1 MTIYTALEKSI
12 DINRAIDVI
21 KKKCNNFIE
30 EYLIYLI
37 DLCDDKECHEY
48 NKTIR
53 DIVKL
58 INEYPIYTLCHP
70 SIREFMLLYG
80 NSHSAIITNDIC
92 YNLTPEKKELFAYY
106 MLKKTKIK
114 EARISLILG
123 ISRRKIAKISKNNYN
138 IPVNIETVFQ
148 NYINKLHLD
157 REDYKGKEF
166 NQLIKVLNTVRNYSK
181 CKELEVL
188 NDKEYKNIIEVYEYI
203 KEHNQELSKHIKL
216 NNFISICEKEQKYRE
231 VVAKFNKIA
240 TSDKEDFSHHY

>member
-1 MTIYTALEKSI
+1 MTIYTTIEKSI

-80 NSHSAIITNDIC
+80 NSHSAIITNDVC
-92 YNLTPEKKELFAYY
+92 YNSKPKIKELFAYY

-114 EARISLILG
+114 ETKISLILG
-123 ISRRKIAKISKNNYN
+123 ISCKKIAKISKVNYN
-138 IPVNIETVFQ
+138 VSADSELIFQ
-148 NYINKLHLD
+148 NFI
-157 REDYKGKEF
+157 REL
-166 NQLIKVLNTVRNYSK
+166 Q
-181 CKELEVL
+181 
-188 NDKEYKNIIEVYEYI
+188 
-203 KEHNQELSKHIKL
+203 
-216 NNFISICEKEQKYRE
+216 
-231 VVAKFNKIA
+231 
-240 TSDKEDFSHHY
+240 TSGSRG